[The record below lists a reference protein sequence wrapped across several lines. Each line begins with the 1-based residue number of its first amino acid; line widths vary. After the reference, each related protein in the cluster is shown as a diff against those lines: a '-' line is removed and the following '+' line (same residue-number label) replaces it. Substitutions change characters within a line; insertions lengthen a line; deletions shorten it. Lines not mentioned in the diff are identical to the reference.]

1 MSGVTGNQKIQSR
14 ENFKEILDEYTK
26 ILQGFDGFVSVVT
39 SGSYNANLEK
49 TTFGD
54 IDLILQID
62 GYDKDVKK
70 IKVALAKY
78 LSKLSDEVIVPFE
91 SEKYKGRRYYNSGEI
106 ITVSY
111 QSTNKSI
118 LPCQIDNIIAVS
130 VTEALFKKEFLDLP
144 AEKQGLVLGLM
155 KTILIE
161 EEPKEV
167 FDKLD
172 IKVDSDILETQEYEF
187 NLSSKE
193 IQLRLVT
200 YSGVATF
207 KEINKEILWSSKDWS
222 VLLSILDKYNLT
234 LSFDDLI
241 KEVKRELKYPRSSR
255 RMLGVFKSM
264 ISIKSGEVGKEKGF
278 NKQKALDKVQKV
290 FGESL
295 KDVIK
300 DIASKRSVVYTFGR
314 FNPFTKGHQ
323 ELWNF
328 VGKQSKKI
336 RGEGIIYPSFSQ
348 DADKNPLRPKDKIK
362 YMKRI
367 VEGVEVSDKPTL
379 NNPYDILE
387 DLLNRGYT
395 NIQFVVG
402 ADRRDTFNPLKK
414 YAEEWSDGK
423 AKIEIITFSEDRISD
438 YSGTKM
444 RESAKEDDYEK
455 FSNDLPVG
463 FTISEAKEIFE
474 ITKRGLNEDE
484 R

>member
-167 FDKLD
+167 FDKLGINVD
-172 IKVDSDILETQEYEF
+172 LNIDKVQEYEF

-193 IQLRLVT
+193 IQLRLIT

-207 KEINKEILWSSKDWS
+207 KEINKEIVWRSKDWS
-222 VLLSILDKYNLT
+222 VLLKLLDKYNLS
-234 LSFDDLI
+234 LFWSL
-241 KEVKRELKYPRSSR
+241 E
-255 RMLGVFKSM
+255 
-264 ISIKSGEVGKEKGF
+264 SI
-278 NKQKALDKVQKV
+278 
-290 FGESL
+290 
-295 KDVIK
+295 
-300 DIASKRSVVYTFGR
+300 
-314 FNPFTKGHQ
+314 
-323 ELWNF
+323 
-328 VGKQSKKI
+328 
-336 RGEGIIYPSFSQ
+336 
-348 DADKNPLRPKDKIK
+348 
-362 YMKRI
+362 
-367 VEGVEVSDKPTL
+367 
-379 NNPYDILE
+379 
-387 DLLNRGYT
+387 
-395 NIQFVVG
+395 
-402 ADRRDTFNPLKK
+402 
-414 YAEEWSDGK
+414 
-423 AKIEIITFSEDRISD
+423 
-438 YSGTKM
+438 
-444 RESAKEDDYEK
+444 
-455 FSNDLPVG
+455 
-463 FTISEAKEIFE
+463 
-474 ITKRGLNEDE
+474 
-484 R
+484 